1 MIVKYFKNINFR
13 VKGKKSRLHKIALFV
28 ILENEVL
35 LWLPKEPLYRL
46 QIRFEFVVVFN
57 HFPSCGEP
65 SAVAGPKYVSITRF
79 LHLLK
84 EK

>member
-13 VKGKKSRLHKIALFV
+13 VKGKKSDFPRL
-28 ILENEVL
+28 NYVL